1 MSRQDAPGWRRRIVG
16 GIVHRCCDEPAYALR
31 GGGARAR
38 LKGDFAMAKI
48 EMARTG
54 LRVVLGLVYLAAGI
68 GHLRSPGMFL
78 SITPAWVPWP
88 EFVIAATGVAE
99 VLGAVALVGVR
110 PLRRAAAIGLAL
122 YAVCVYPAN
131 IKHALDAVA
140 AHGADAWWPYHAPRL
155 AFQPV
160 FVWWALFA
168 GGVIDWPWRRRAA
181 VAGG

>member
-1 MSRQDAPGWRRRIVG
+1 MARREV
-16 GIVHRCCDEPAYALR
+16 
-31 GGGARAR
+31 ARAV
-38 LKGDFAMAKI
+38 
-48 EMARTG
+48 
-54 LRVVLGLVYLAAGI
+54 LRVLLGLIYLAAGVA
-68 GHLRSPGMFL
+68 HLRSPGVFL

-99 VLGAVALVGVR
+99 VLGAVALVGVK

-168 GGVIDWPWRRRAA
+168 GGVIDWPLRRRPA
-181 VAGG
+181 VATGG